1 MLWEKKPTFKDR
13 MKRLLKPL
21 LIIAGAALA
30 LFVLYRCYT
39 YISSLLKV
47 PELPEVSDVQ
57 SNPTPTPYEPS
68 SEVPTLSPESSA
80 SANEVTETPTPTPEP
95 EPVYTNIL
103 LVGLDSRNQTQLS
116 RANSDTMVIARLEEN
131 SKMIRL
137 VSVYRDTLLN
147 IGTNETQADRLDDS
161 GTLVGRY
168 DKANAAYANGGIDQL
183 ITMLERNLDLKIDGY
198 AVVNFT
204 SLAKTIDALGGLD
217 IWMTKEEVIHMNNY
231 CVETSEATGMEYTPI
246 EPDEEPHSYHL
257 NGIQSVS
264 YARIRYTA
272 GNDMKR
278 TQRQR
283 VVIENTIAKAK
294 EHKLRMVSS
303 ILLDLWPYTKFSFSF
318 GEILKYASNVDDYE
332 IEKST
337 GFPFTHIE
345 RHVYS
350 NNKDL
355 DPVVPVTLK
364 TNVVELHR
372 FLFDD
377 EEYTPS
383 KTVSVYSAR
392 IEELTG
398 LSEEH
403 IEEAAANSVIHDS
416 GGEADIVK

>member
-1 MLWEKKPTFKDR
+1 M
-13 MKRLLKPL
+13 
-21 LIIAGAALA
+21 
-30 LFVLYRCYT
+30 
-39 YISSLLKV
+39 S
-47 PELPEVSDVQ
+47 
-57 SNPTPTPYEPS
+57 
-68 SEVPTLSPESSA
+68 
-80 SANEVTETPTPTPEP
+80 
-95 EPVYTNIL
+95 VYTNIAL
-103 LVGLDSRNQTQLS
+103 FGVDSTEGELEQGNNR
-116 RANSDTMVIARLEEN
+116 SDMIMIASIHKLTGEV
-131 SKMIRL
+131 KL

-147 IGTNETQADRLDDS
+147 IGTNETQADRLDET

-183 ITMLERNLDLKIDGY
+183 ITMIKRNLDIDIDGY

-231 CVETSEATGMEYTPI
+231 CVETSEATGMEYTAI

-257 NGIQSVS
+257 NGIQAVS

-294 EHKLRMVSS
+294 EHKLRMFSS

-318 GEILKYASNVDDYE
+318 GEILKYATSVDDYD

-355 DPVVPVTLK
+355 DPVVPVTLE
-364 TNVVELHR
+364 TNVIELHR

-377 EEYTPS
+377 EDYTPS
-383 KTVSVYSAR
+383 RTVSVYSDR
-392 IEELTG
+392 IEALTG
-398 LSEEH
+398 LTEENL
-403 IEEAAANSVIHDS
+403 EEAMKNSVIHDS